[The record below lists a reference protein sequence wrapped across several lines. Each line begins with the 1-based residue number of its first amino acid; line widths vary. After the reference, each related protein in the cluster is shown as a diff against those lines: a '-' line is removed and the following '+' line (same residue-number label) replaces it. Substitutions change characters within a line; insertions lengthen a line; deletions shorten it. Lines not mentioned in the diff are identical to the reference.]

1 LQYNENFG
9 TAFKTR
15 VAPLSA
21 GAGAGQATNLTG
33 QNTPGAIYN
42 SESGFIFS
50 QLMGTGT
57 PVTFTAGLADYGTRL
72 KAVFNNVPT
81 GARIFV
87 SVSNVTN
94 LTGTAPELLTPPA
107 GNSTTS
113 YAQLVVSETA
123 TEGSFVPVSGYTTA
137 SSTSVAPVIDYAE
150 LSVVNNSATAVW
162 EVINTN
168 PATDESFNFGVF
180 TAYTPNVAANQPPTG
195 TATVNM
201 SFAPNPTQGAFT
213 ASAGAA
219 ASSTLLLP
227 RFADTSVANN
237 LFQIVQCTTSLLFPF
252 ITNQAGFDTGI
263 ALMNTSMDPFGTA
276 PQAGTCTMYFYGQ
289 NAPPNYTTASIPSGM
304 NVAASTYAFLA
315 SSIAPSFQG
324 YMIATCNFQYAHG
337 YAFITDLG
345 AQKLAEGYLAL
356 IFTPGPTSTARNTVT
371 PEALEN

>member
-1 LQYNENFG
+1 
-9 TAFKTR
+9 
-15 VAPLSA
+15 
-21 GAGAGQATNLTG
+21 
-33 QNTPGAIYN
+33 
-42 SESGFIFS
+42 
-50 QLMGTGT
+50 
-57 PVTFTAGLADYGTRL
+57 
-72 KAVFNNVPT
+72 
-81 GARIFV
+81 
-87 SVSNVTN
+87 
-94 LTGTAPELLTPPA
+94 
-107 GNSTTS
+107 
-113 YAQLVVSETA
+113 
-123 TEGSFVPVSGYTTA
+123 
-137 SSTSVAPVIDYAE
+137 
-150 LSVVNNSATAVW
+150 
-162 EVINTN
+162 
-168 PATDESFNFGVF
+168 
-180 TAYTPNVAANQPPTG
+180 
-195 TATVNM
+195 
-201 SFAPNPTQGAFT
+201 
-213 ASAGAA
+213 
-219 ASSTLLLP
+219 
-227 RFADTSVANN
+227 VANN